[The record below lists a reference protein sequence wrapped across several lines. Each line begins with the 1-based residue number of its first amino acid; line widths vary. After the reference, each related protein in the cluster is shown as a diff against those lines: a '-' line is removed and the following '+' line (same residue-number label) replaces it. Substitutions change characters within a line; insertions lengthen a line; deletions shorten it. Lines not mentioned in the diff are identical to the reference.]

1 MKKAILFDFDGVL
14 VESISHHMAAWKPVC
29 IEAGFK
35 PHEQTVRL
43 TEGSKAWQICLAM
56 AKYRGKQFSEKKAK
70 ELAEEKNVI
79 FRSANEAKIFKE
91 IPDIITTAKKNKLKC
106 AVVTGSSIKNV
117 KTILGNELLEF
128 FDYFIVDENSPKGK
142 PFPDPY
148 LAAAKHLQVPPH
160 ECLVIENAPLGIQ
173 SAKTAGMFCVALQT
187 TLSKEQLSQA
197 DVIYKDHSEL
207 LENMTNLIEN

>member
-56 AKYRGKQFSEKKAK
+56 AKHRGLQLNEKKAK
-70 ELAEEKNVI
+70 ELAEAKNII
-79 FRSANEAKIFKE
+79 FRSANKARIYKE
-91 IPDIITTAKKNKLKC
+91 IPGLIATVKKNKLKC
-106 AVVTGSSIKNV
+106 AVVTGSSVKNV
-117 KTILGNELLEF
+117 KTILGNELLGL
-128 FDYFIVDENSPKGK
+128 FDFLVVDENSPKGK
-142 PFPDPY
+142 PLPDPY
-148 LAAAKHLQVPPH
+148 LAAAKHLQVPAH
-160 ECLVIENAPLGIQ
+160 ECMVIENAPLGIQ
-173 SAKTAGMFCVALQT
+173 SAKAAGIFCVALQT